1 MARENNHLDGKNI
14 CDNCNTR
21 YVCEGQH
28 EFECKEMN
36 YIKYDKETSNDG
48 KTHIKITKGDGYMCI
63 EAEGHHKEPIV
74 CSAIS
79 AIMQTTE
86 AGLKQLANSVNNV
99 TIEEREEL

>member
-1 MARENNHLDGKNI
+1 MENEKVNMG
-14 CDNCNTR
+14 
-21 YVCEGQH
+21 
-28 EFECKEMN
+28 
-36 YIKYDKETSNDG
+36 G

-63 EAEGHHKEPIV
+63 EARGHHKEPIV